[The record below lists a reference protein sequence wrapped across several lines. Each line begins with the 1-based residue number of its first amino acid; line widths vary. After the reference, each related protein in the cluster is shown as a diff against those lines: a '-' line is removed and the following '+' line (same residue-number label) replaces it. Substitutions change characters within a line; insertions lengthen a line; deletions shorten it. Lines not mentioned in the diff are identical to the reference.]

1 MPSMGAPL
9 VALRGGNEEIK
20 EDPQRAILEEA
31 QKLLTTNNSEADIIR
46 KITQRFGVS
55 MLNQPNINS

>member
-1 MPSMGAPL
+1 MGAPL